1 MWDLHRSSCNGTLV
15 FRPYVPECVAKGSC
29 FLSWGSGGGGLFA
42 RRFGSFF
49 SNRVVA
55 LSMGKV
61 KKGHVL
67 QRVKVHFA
75 WQACGFVAV
84 RRKLLRGS
92 LALSMRKV
100 RKGDV
105 L

>member
-1 MWDLHRSSCNGTLV
+1 MRSQGFLFFLGGLGVVDCLLVVLDL
-15 FRPYVPECVAKGSC
+15 F
-29 FLSWGSGGGGLFA
+29 FLS
-42 RRFGSFF
+42 RRRTVF
-49 SNRVVA
+49 
-55 LSMGKV
+55 GKV

-75 WQACGFVAV
+75 WQAWGFVAV